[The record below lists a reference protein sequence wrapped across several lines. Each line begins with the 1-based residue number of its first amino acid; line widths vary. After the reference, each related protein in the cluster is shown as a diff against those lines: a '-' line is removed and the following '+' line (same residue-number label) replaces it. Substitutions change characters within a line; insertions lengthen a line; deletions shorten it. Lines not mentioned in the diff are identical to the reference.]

1 MSIVYSLGIA
11 DARSHRFTVSI
22 DIASPEPT
30 GQQLTLPSWI
40 PGSYLVRDFARFVS
54 RVRAADE
61 RGEVGVDKVDKHTWR
76 CAPARGALRVFYEV
90 YAWDQSVRGAH
101 LDDTHGFCNGA
112 NVFLAVTGQESA
124 PVEVELKRPE
134 GIGSDWQVATT
145 LPRNGAGL
153 REFGRY
159 RAADYDELIDHPIE
173 MGQFEIVTCE
183 VADVAHRM
191 VLSGRHHCDGDRLAR
206 DVERICTEHVRLFG
220 ELPEMPEYLFL
231 TRVLRD
237 GYGGLEHRASS
248 ALVCSR
254 DQLPGVDATTNK
266 RYQSFLGLVS
276 HEYFHLWNVKR
287 IKPAAFTPFRL
298 ERESYTQLLWVF
310 EGIT

>member
-1 MSIVYSLGIA
+1 MNIVYTLDVA
-11 DARSHRFTVSI
+11 QARAHRFAVTI

-30 GQQLTLPSWI
+30 GQQFTLPSWI
-40 PGSYLVRDFARFVS
+40 PGSYLVRDFARFISTVQ
-54 RVRAADE
+54 ATDE
-61 RGEVGVDKVDKHTWR
+61 RGPVLVDKVDKHTWR
-76 CAPARGALRVFYEV
+76 CAPSRGALRVAYEV

-124 PVEVELKRPE
+124 PVAVELVQPQPD
-134 GIGSDWQVATT
+134 GVGAHWQIATT
-145 LPRNGAGL
+145 LPRDGAKP
-153 REFGRY
+153 RAFGRY

-173 MGQFEIVTCE
+173 MGRFEMVSCE
-183 VADVAHRM
+183 VAGVPHRLA
-191 VLSGRHHCDGDRLAR
+191 LSGRHHCDGDRLAR
-206 DVERICTEHVRLFG
+206 DVERICAEHVRMFG
-220 ELPEMPEYLFL
+220 ELPPMPEYLFL
-231 TRVLRD
+231 TRVLRE

-287 IKPAAFTPFRL
+287 IKPAAFTPYRL
-298 ERESYTQLLWVF
+298 ERESYT
-310 EGIT
+310 